1 MSGVKCKYHCS
12 PCGRHFHS
20 LEAFEL
26 HINRDKDYEGELED
40 APRIGCHSP
49 GHSREVLGELVGFE
63 GLCDISGAEV
73 LEGTVWEKTSRRGNV
88 RTAKA

>member
-26 HINRDKDYEGELED
+26 HLRRDKNFEGDPGD
-40 APRIGCHSP
+40 APRVGCYSP
-49 GHSREVLGELVGFE
+49 GHSDEVLTEFVWFE
-63 GLCDISGAEV
+63 GKCDISGGPV
-73 LEGTVWEKTSRRGNV
+73 KEGPVWEKTSRRGNV
-88 RTAKA
+88 RVSKG